1 MEVILLKEVK
11 RLGLAGDVKRVT
23 DGYARNYL
31 IPRGLAVPASDAI
44 RQTLTQKASAQQ
56 KHEANEKTA
65 AETRAASLQN
75 IVLTFVVKTGESGRL
90 YGSITSADIAV
101 KLSEIVGEEIDKR
114 KVSLVEPIK
123 EVGQTS
129 VEVKLHSEVK
139 IKIRVVVKGESAS

>member
-44 RQTLTQKASAQQ
+44 RQVLTQKANAQQ
-56 KHEANEKTA
+56 KHEESEKTVA
-65 AETRAASLQN
+65 QARAASLQN
-75 IVLTFVVKTGESGRL
+75 IVLTFTAKTGESGRL
-90 YGSITSADIAV
+90 YGSITSADIAA

-114 KVSLVEPIK
+114 KISMLEPIK
-123 EVGQTS
+123 EVGQTN
-129 VEVKLHSEVK
+129 VEVKLHSDVRIKVK
-139 IKIRVVVKGESAS
+139 VVVKGESA

>member
-31 IPRGLAVPASDAI
+31 IPRGLAVPASDTI
-44 RQTLTQKASAQQ
+44 RQMLTQKASAQQ
-56 KHEANEKTA
+56 KHEASEKMA

-75 IVLTFVVKTGESGRL
+75 IVLTFSAKTGESGRL
-90 YGSITSADIAV
+90 YGSITSADIAA

-114 KVSLVEPIK
+114 KVSLVDPIR

-139 IKIRVVVKGESAS
+139 ITIRVVVKGESAS

>member
-11 RLGLAGDVKRVT
+11 RLGLAGEVKRVT

-31 IPRGLAVPASDAI
+31 IPRGLAVPASDNV
-44 RQTLTQKASAQQ
+44 RQMLVQKANAQER
-56 KHEANEKTA
+56 HEASEKTA
-65 AETRAASLQN
+65 AVSRAASLQN
-75 IVLTFVVKTGESGRL
+75 IVLTFTAKTGESGRL
-90 YGSITSADIAV
+90 YGSITSADIAA

-129 VEVKLHSEVK
+129 VEVKLHAEVK
-139 IKIRVVVKGESAS
+139 IKIRVIVNGEPAS